1 MSLKNVN
8 HQKRSFTWSMEKPSA
23 KDYFLTV
30 FIFAVCTLIG
40 LLFQKLDFT
49 DTNIVTIYILGVL
62 LTSIVTDGY
71 LCSVAGSFL
80 SVFLFCFFLTEP
92 RMSFKTY
99 AVGYP
104 VTFFIMLI
112 SSVLTGALAAKLK
125 THAKLSTQLAFRT
138 QILFDT
144 DRLLQREK
152 GENNMKSVMISIKPY
167 WVFLIIAK
175 TMGWNIDKEKTVEVR
190 KTYPQDDEWN
200 KVGKIYCTKDK
211 KSFNHIPKKYQP
223 FMKRFLGKVI
233 GEFVCDRID
242 TIRKRGIDDN
252 FDYCYLSLD
261 KWGNDDIE
269 PEITAV
275 KNSCVLRD
283 DLNDYGKNSRMLY
296 GWHISNLKIYD
307 EPKEL
312 SEFYKKDFKKA
323 LCYWEYLF
331 SIDCVDD
338 EPEPKEEDYILTK
351 APQSWCY
358 AIKVN

>member
-1 MSLKNVN
+1 
-8 HQKRSFTWSMEKPSA
+8 
-23 KDYFLTV
+23 
-30 FIFAVCTLIG
+30 
-40 LLFQKLDFT
+40 
-49 DTNIVTIYILGVL
+49 
-62 LTSIVTDGY
+62 
-71 LCSVAGSFL
+71 
-80 SVFLFCFFLTEP
+80 
-92 RMSFKTY
+92 
-99 AVGYP
+99 
-104 VTFFIMLI
+104 
-112 SSVLTGALAAKLK
+112 
-125 THAKLSTQLAFRT
+125 
-138 QILFDT
+138 
-144 DRLLQREK
+144 
-152 GENNMKSVMISIKPY
+152 MKSIMISIKPY

-275 KNSCVLRD
+275 KNSCVLKD

-296 GWHISNLKIYD
+296 GWHISNLKLYD
-307 EPKEL
+307 KPKGL
-312 SEFYKKDFKKA
+312 GEFGKPCNRNCFTPCPHYRGK
-323 LCYWEYLF
+323 EYECEKP
-331 SIDCVDD
+331 IITR
-338 EPEPKEEDYILTK
+338 P
-351 APQSWCY
+351 PQSWCY
-358 AIKVN
+358 VESIVYCKNCKYLMFSDFYAECGKGYRGILNFDDFCDKGELR

>member
-1 MSLKNVN
+1 
-8 HQKRSFTWSMEKPSA
+8 
-23 KDYFLTV
+23 
-30 FIFAVCTLIG
+30 
-40 LLFQKLDFT
+40 
-49 DTNIVTIYILGVL
+49 
-62 LTSIVTDGY
+62 
-71 LCSVAGSFL
+71 
-80 SVFLFCFFLTEP
+80 
-92 RMSFKTY
+92 
-99 AVGYP
+99 
-104 VTFFIMLI
+104 
-112 SSVLTGALAAKLK
+112 
-125 THAKLSTQLAFRT
+125 
-138 QILFDT
+138 
-144 DRLLQREK
+144 
-152 GENNMKSVMISIKPY
+152 MKSVMISIKPY

-190 KTYPQDDEWN
+190 KTCPQDDEWN

-223 FMKRFLGKVI
+223 FMEKFLGKVI

-307 EPKEL
+307 KPKEL
-312 SEFYKKDFKKA
+312 SEFEKPCNHNCFVPCPHYRGK
-323 LCYWEYLF
+323 EYECEKP
-331 SIDCVDD
+331 IITR
-338 EPEPKEEDYILTK
+338 P
-351 APQSWCY
+351 PQSWCY
-358 AIKVN
+358 VEGTVYCKDCKHLMFSDCYAECGKAYKGIVSIDDFCDKGELR

>member
-1 MSLKNVN
+1 
-8 HQKRSFTWSMEKPSA
+8 
-23 KDYFLTV
+23 
-30 FIFAVCTLIG
+30 
-40 LLFQKLDFT
+40 
-49 DTNIVTIYILGVL
+49 
-62 LTSIVTDGY
+62 
-71 LCSVAGSFL
+71 
-80 SVFLFCFFLTEP
+80 
-92 RMSFKTY
+92 
-99 AVGYP
+99 
-104 VTFFIMLI
+104 
-112 SSVLTGALAAKLK
+112 
-125 THAKLSTQLAFRT
+125 
-138 QILFDT
+138 
-144 DRLLQREK
+144 
-152 GENNMKSVMISIKPY
+152 MKSVMISIKPY

-275 KNSCVLRD
+275 KNSCVLKD

-296 GWHISNLKIYD
+296 GWHISNLKLYD
-307 EPKEL
+307 KPKGL
-312 SEFYKKDFKKA
+312 GEFEKPCNRNCFTPCPHYRGK
-323 LCYWEYLF
+323 EYECEKP
-331 SIDCVDD
+331 IITR
-338 EPEPKEEDYILTK
+338 P
-351 APQSWCY
+351 PQSWCY
-358 AIKVN
+358 VKSIVYCKNCKYLMFSDFYAECGKGYRGILNFDDFCDKGELR

>member
-1 MSLKNVN
+1 
-8 HQKRSFTWSMEKPSA
+8 
-23 KDYFLTV
+23 
-30 FIFAVCTLIG
+30 
-40 LLFQKLDFT
+40 
-49 DTNIVTIYILGVL
+49 
-62 LTSIVTDGY
+62 
-71 LCSVAGSFL
+71 
-80 SVFLFCFFLTEP
+80 
-92 RMSFKTY
+92 
-99 AVGYP
+99 
-104 VTFFIMLI
+104 
-112 SSVLTGALAAKLK
+112 
-125 THAKLSTQLAFRT
+125 
-138 QILFDT
+138 
-144 DRLLQREK
+144 
-152 GENNMKSVMISIKPY
+152 MKSVMISIKPY

-275 KNSCVLRD
+275 KNSCVLKD

-307 EPKEL
+307 EPKGL
-312 SEFYKKDFKKA
+312 GEFEKPCNRNCFTPCPHYRGK
-323 LCYWEYLF
+323 EYECEKP
-331 SIDCVDD
+331 IITR
-338 EPEPKEEDYILTK
+338 P
-351 APQSWCY
+351 PQSWCY
-358 AIKVN
+358 VESIVYCKNCKYLMFSDFYAECGKGYRGILNFDDFCDKGELR

>member
-1 MSLKNVN
+1 
-8 HQKRSFTWSMEKPSA
+8 
-23 KDYFLTV
+23 
-30 FIFAVCTLIG
+30 
-40 LLFQKLDFT
+40 
-49 DTNIVTIYILGVL
+49 
-62 LTSIVTDGY
+62 
-71 LCSVAGSFL
+71 
-80 SVFLFCFFLTEP
+80 
-92 RMSFKTY
+92 
-99 AVGYP
+99 
-104 VTFFIMLI
+104 
-112 SSVLTGALAAKLK
+112 
-125 THAKLSTQLAFRT
+125 
-138 QILFDT
+138 
-144 DRLLQREK
+144 
-152 GENNMKSVMISIKPY
+152 MKSVMISIKPY

-190 KTYPQDDEWN
+190 KTCPQDDEWN

-223 FMKRFLGKVI
+223 FMEKFLGKVI

-307 EPKEL
+307 KPKEL
-312 SEFYKKDFKKA
+312 SEFEKPCNHNCFVPCPHYRGK
-323 LCYWEYLF
+323 EYECEKPM
-331 SIDCVDD
+331 ITR
-338 EPEPKEEDYILTK
+338 P
-351 APQSWCY
+351 PQSWCY
-358 AIKVN
+358 VEGTVYCKDCKHLMFSDCYAECGKAYKGIVSIDDFCDKGELR

>member
-1 MSLKNVN
+1 
-8 HQKRSFTWSMEKPSA
+8 
-23 KDYFLTV
+23 
-30 FIFAVCTLIG
+30 
-40 LLFQKLDFT
+40 
-49 DTNIVTIYILGVL
+49 
-62 LTSIVTDGY
+62 
-71 LCSVAGSFL
+71 
-80 SVFLFCFFLTEP
+80 
-92 RMSFKTY
+92 
-99 AVGYP
+99 
-104 VTFFIMLI
+104 
-112 SSVLTGALAAKLK
+112 
-125 THAKLSTQLAFRT
+125 
-138 QILFDT
+138 
-144 DRLLQREK
+144 
-152 GENNMKSVMISIKPY
+152 MKSVMISIKPY

-275 KNSCVLRD
+275 KNSCVLKD

-296 GWHISNLKIYD
+296 GWHISNLKLYD
-307 EPKEL
+307 KPKGL
-312 SEFYKKDFKKA
+312 GEFEKPCNRNCFTPCPHYRGK
-323 LCYWEYLF
+323 EYECEKP
-331 SIDCVDD
+331 IITR
-338 EPEPKEEDYILTK
+338 P
-351 APQSWCY
+351 PQSWCY
-358 AIKVN
+358 VESIVYCKNCKYLMFSDFYAECGKGYRGILNFDDFCDKGELR